1 MQFTIGHVLIK
12 TYNFRKAARDF
23 EQLGFQ
29 VTYGSSEQK
38 ATNAMIY
45 FEDGSFLELY
55 DASMGKLNKLVPL
68 LLKVIS
74 LFNKARADRLRNY
87 TSSKEGMN
95 DFALDSYPKADYF
108 QNMQLLL
115 QHGYAC
121 TKGYPMKRVD
131 AAGNALKWEITL
143 SKDWRLPFFMSSY
156 QPALKPQRKD
166 MTHKNGANAIKRLVI
181 SVDDYTYYSTQY
193 DKLLGKRQET
203 DNGCCYTLGECE
215 LILKKGSF
223 PCIEEIYLQAKS
235 NELLSA
241 SLSHGAKIYLT
252 QE

>member
-29 VTYGSSEQK
+29 VTYGGSEQK

-87 TSSKEGMN
+87 TLSKEGMN
-95 DFALDSYPKADYF
+95 DFALDSYPKEDYSR
-108 QNMQLLL
+108 NMLLLL
-115 QHGYAC
+115 QRGYAC
-121 TKGYPMKRVD
+121 TKSYPIKRID
-131 AAGNALKWEITL
+131 AAGNALQWEITL
-143 SKDWRLPFFMSSY
+143 SKDWRLPFFMSPY
-156 QPALKPQRKD
+156 HPELKQQQKGV
-166 MTHKNGANAIKRLVI
+166 THKNGASAIKRLVI
-181 SVDDYTYYSTQY
+181 SVDDYAYYSAQY
-193 DKLLGKRQET
+193 DKILGSGKET
-203 DNGCCYTLGECE
+203 IDGSCYTLGECE

-223 PCIEEIYLQAKS
+223 TRIEEVGLKAKT
-235 NELLSA
+235 NKLLSTN
-241 SLSHGAKIYLT
+241 LSHGARIYLT